1 MNYSRTLLGN
11 GLRVLTISMPS
22 LESATVLVMVGA
34 GSRYENKET
43 SGISHFLEHMAFKG
57 TVKRPTALEISSLI
71 DGMGGEFN
79 AFTSKEYTGFYI
91 KSASDRVE
99 TSFDVISDMLMHS
112 KFAPEEIQKERGVI
126 NEEINMH
133 EDMPARKIGDIY
145 ENLLYGDS
153 PMGWDISGEKKNI
166 QKIKRDDFL
175 SYMARFYSANNL
187 TLVVAGGVSEKQ
199 VLELAKNYFSEMKR
213 FPTEKAVPVVEH
225 QIKPAVFIKEKQ
237 TEQMHIALGVRTVS
251 LKSEK
256 RYTLSVLA
264 AILGGGMSSR
274 LFHEV
279 REKRGLG
286 YYVRS
291 STDEYTDAG
300 TLVSMA
306 GIDPKRIDEALKV
319 MLEEYSKISQGKM
332 ELKAEELKKA
342 KEFLKGHLVL
352 DLEDSRSVAVYY
364 AVQELLEERIENPD
378 EVIAKIDKVTSE
390 DVQAVGQ
397 EFFKNQGL
405 NLALIGKL
413 SPSAGSGQLDR
424 QKLESLLKL

>member
-251 LKSEK
+251 LK
-256 RYTLSVLA
+256 
-264 AILGGGMSSR
+264 
-274 LFHEV
+274 